1 MQEIERKFLI
11 HYELWTPQGK
21 GVSIRQGYLSTDPER
36 TVRVRIAKNKSYI
49 TIKGKALGIVRT
61 ELEYKIP
68 LNEAEVLLKMCTGL
82 LVEKTRY
89 KEEVGGMIWE
99 IDVFEGENRG
109 LVVAEI
115 ELNSETQTFEMPP
128 WVMKEVS
135 GDEGYYNSR
144 LAEKPYSTW

>member
-11 HYELWTPQGK
+11 HYELWKPQGK
-21 GVSIRQGYLSTDPER
+21 GVNIRQGYLSTDPER
-36 TVRVRIAKNKSYI
+36 TVRVRIAKEGSYI
-49 TIKGKALGIVRT
+49 TIKGKAMGIVRT

-68 LNEAEVLLKMCTGL
+68 GNEAEVLLKMCVGS

-89 KEEVGGMIWE
+89 KEEVGGLTWE

-109 LVVAEI
+109 LVMAEL
-115 ELNSETQTFEMPP
+115 ELDSETQTFEIPAWIME
-128 WVMKEVS
+128 EVS
-135 GDEGYYNSR
+135 GDERYYNSR